1 MENQVCCSCKK
12 PKAPY
17 ECGLCHEFACKSCTQ
32 FLGEDYFTY
41 LRAIPADLKH
51 TNYCPNCFNDKVA
64 AIKDDYDQTME
75 KAKEIIIYSKDQSKL
90 TRLLNPKSPPYHV
103 DNCEDEQEALMRMSF
118 FAVQDNFNCL
128 MAVQLKHSKIIVGSH
143 KKTIYSGEGT
153 PITIDPTKIRGHID
167 PP

>member
-1 MENQVCCSCKK
+1 MNTETCSSCRK

-17 ECGLCHEFACKSCTQ
+17 VCGLCSQHTCKSCTN
-32 FLGEDYFTY
+32 FLGEDYFSY
-41 LRAIPADLKH
+41 LKKVPEELKH
-51 TNYCPNCFNDKVA
+51 TNYCMACFNDKIA
-64 AIKDDYDQTME
+64 AVKDEYDATME
-75 KAKEIIIYSKDQSKL
+75 KAKDIIIYSKDQAKL
-90 TRLLNPKSPPYHV
+90 TRLLKPKLPPYEV

-128 MAVQLKHSKIIVGSH
+128 MTVQLKHSKIIDGSH
-143 KKTIYSGEGT
+143 KKTIWSAVGT